1 MRAIKK
7 QLTLKRMIIIFV
19 FVIFIFNY
27 IKQEATIKKIKQEI
41 ITSQNQLEEIKLK
54 NSKLE
59 SDLEKVYSDEYI
71 EKLARERLGQI
82 MDGEKIVNSQK
93 QN

>member
-7 QLTLKRMIIIFV
+7 QVTLKGIIIISV

-27 IKQEATIKKIKQEI
+27 IKQEGTIKKIKQEI
-41 ITSQNQLEEIKLK
+41 ITSQSQLEEIKLK
-54 NSKLE
+54 NSELQ

-82 MDGEKIVNSQK
+82 RDGEKVVNSQK

>member
-7 QLTLKRMIIIFV
+7 QVTLKRIIIISV

-27 IKQEATIKKIKQEI
+27 IKQEGTIKKIKQEI
-41 ITSQNQLEEIKLK
+41 ITSQSQLEEIKLK
-54 NSKLE
+54 NSELQ

-82 MDGEKIVNSQK
+82 RDGEKVVNSQK